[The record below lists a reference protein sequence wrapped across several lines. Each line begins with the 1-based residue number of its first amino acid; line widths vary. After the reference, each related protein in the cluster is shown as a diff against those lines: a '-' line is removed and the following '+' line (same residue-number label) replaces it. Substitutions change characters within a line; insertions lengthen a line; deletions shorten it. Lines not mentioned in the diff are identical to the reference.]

1 MKTAVIGVGAMGANH
16 ARVYAELSE
25 VELVGVADV
34 NDVAAKKVARLRGT
48 RSFGDYRDMLKECQP
63 DIVSIAVPTQFHF
76 QVVLDALDAGCH
88 VLVEKPIA
96 ATVAE
101 GNEMSARAKAKGLK
115 LMVGHIVR
123 FNPAV
128 QMLKSQ
134 LDIGALGQIFQIRCR
149 RLGPFPTRIQDV
161 GVVID
166 LATHD
171 LDIMS
176 YLIGSKVTRLYA
188 ETEQKIHSAYEDTL
202 VGTIRFANGVLGSL
216 NIDWLTPT
224 KIRELAVT
232 GERGMFLVDDLNQE
246 LYFYENQEA
255 NGNDWSNLA
264 LLHGVSVG
272 RMIRYPINR
281 REPLRAE
288 LEAFIAAVRDDLPPP
303 VSAEDGLAALE
314 LAQALVRSG
323 QTGLVVEMRW

>member
-1 MKTAVIGVGAMGANH
+1 MKAAVIGVGSMGMNH
-16 ARVYAELSE
+16 ARVYTELSE
-25 VELVGVADV
+25 IELVGVADV
-34 NDVAAKKVARLRGT
+34 NDVAASKVARLRGT
-48 RSFGDYRDMLKECQP
+48 RAFGDYRDMLKECQP

-115 LMVGHIVR
+115 LVVGHIVR

-303 VSAEDGLAALE
+303 VSAEDGLVALE
-314 LAQALVRSG
+314 LAQGLVRSG

>member
-1 MKTAVIGVGAMGANH
+1 MKAAVIGVGSMGMNH
-16 ARVYAELSE
+16 ARVYSELSE
-25 VELVGVADV
+25 IELVGVADV
-34 NDVAAKKVARLRGT
+34 NDVAASKVARLRGT
-48 RSFGDYRDMLKECQP
+48 RAFGDYRDMLKECQP

-76 QVVLDALDAGCH
+76 QVALDALDAGCH

-115 LMVGHIVR
+115 LVVGHIVR

-202 VGTIRFANGVLGSL
+202 VGTVRFANGVLGSL

-288 LEAFIAAVRDDLPPP
+288 LEAFIVAVRDDLPPP
-303 VSAEDGLAALE
+303 VSAEDGLVALE
-314 LAQALVRSG
+314 LAQGLVRSG